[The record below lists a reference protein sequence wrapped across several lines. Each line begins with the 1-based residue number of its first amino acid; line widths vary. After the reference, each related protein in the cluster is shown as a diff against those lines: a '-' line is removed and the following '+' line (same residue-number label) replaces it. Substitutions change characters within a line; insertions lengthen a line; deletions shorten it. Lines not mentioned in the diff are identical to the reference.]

1 MANIGLSKPYF
12 ARYSNTGSTV
22 TYSNGGLLG
31 KFTELSIELEGG
43 DANILYADNG
53 PAESDQQFT
62 GGTAK
67 MSVDDMRPDAMVN
80 ALNVKKETISDPDV
94 KTEGASW
101 LVFDDDQEIPY
112 GGLGG
117 VVKKKING
125 LVKWVGLVLPKIQ
138 IANPNLAFV
147 TQGESIE
154 WGVQELSAT
163 IMRSDAAKH
172 QWQRLT
178 TPLDTEEEAEK
189 VVRAF
194 LNITE
199 EPDLDPVTPT
209 GS

>member
-12 ARYSNTGSTV
+12 ARYSNTGGTV

-62 GGTAK
+62 GGTAT

-80 ALNVKKETISDPDV
+80 ALNVKKETISDSDV

-117 VVKKKING
+117 VAKKKING
-125 LVKWVGLVLPKIQ
+125 SVKWVGVVLPKIQ
-138 IANPNLAFV
+138 IANPNLSFA

-163 IMRSDAAKH
+163 IMRSDASKH
-172 QWQRLT
+172 QWLRLT
-178 TPLDTEEEAEK
+178 TPLDTEEEAQK
-189 VVRAF
+189 AVRAF

-199 EPDLDPVTPT
+199 EPDLDPVAPT